1 MPMQPI
7 MFDGD
12 SRTMLL
18 HHALGIN
25 DVRRTEQQNG
35 IKFFLEEHFEK
46 IFLPFSLIDRQI
58 LHPLILIQ
66 IYLYMLFFVS
76 WTSCNL
82 WKFSTIDLNQYEGF
96 INIYLVKTF
105 LEECFFK
112 SYFNLHCI
120 ANCLVCLHMLCILHT
135 QSMEIC

>member
-18 HHALGIN
+18 HHAQGIN

-66 IYLYMLFFVS
+66 IYLY
-76 WTSCNL
+76 
-82 WKFSTIDLNQYEGF
+82 
-96 INIYLVKTF
+96 IYVIF
-105 LEECFFK
+105 L
-112 SYFNLHCI
+112 
-120 ANCLVCLHMLCILHT
+120 
-135 QSMEIC
+135 